1 VGVAYFLLLSTITI
15 TCFITIPF
23 PLCSPSTNS
32 CRLFPMVIAEIT
44 VVPLGT
50 GNPSLSRFVAEAVK
64 ALEDS
69 GIRYTLTP
77 MGTVLEGTLEEVL
90 EAVRML
96 HRLPFNKG
104 AERVSTRLVIDERRD
119 KDATAAGKIKS
130 VEERLKKGDS

>member
-1 VGVAYFLLLSTITI
+1 
-15 TCFITIPF
+15 
-23 PLCSPSTNS
+23 
-32 CRLFPMVIAEIT
+32 MVIAEIT

-50 GNPSLSRFVAEAVK
+50 GSPSLSRFVAEAVK

-69 GIRYTLTP
+69 GIKYTLTP
-77 MGTVLEGTLEEVL
+77 MGTVLEGNLEEVL

-119 KDATAAGKIKS
+119 KVASAEGKMRS
-130 VEERLKKGDS
+130 VEERLGKGDST

>member
-1 VGVAYFLLLSTITI
+1 
-15 TCFITIPF
+15 
-23 PLCSPSTNS
+23 
-32 CRLFPMVIAEIT
+32 MVIAEIT

-50 GNPSLSRFVAEAVK
+50 GTPSLSRFVADAVK
-64 ALEDS
+64 ALEDT

-104 AERVSTRLVIDERRD
+104 AARVSTRLVIDERRD
-119 KDATAAGKIKS
+119 KDASAAGKIKS
-130 VEERLKKGDS
+130 VEERLAKGNL